1 MPRAL
6 NATIALA
13 ASLFPTAASW
23 LVVSVVDYGAVG
35 DNATDCTAAF
45 RGALAAT
52 AAAGGGEVVVPAGL
66 FKTLPVNLTSNTR
79 LTVNGEMWAIENIS
93 AWPIIPV
100 VPTYAS
106 TFPATRYQPF
116 VFAAG
121 PDRMT
126 NISIAG
132 SGEINGA
139 GPYWWCSPG
148 GQGQCPNYDERRPHV
163 VSFTNV
169 SGVEISG
176 VTLRNSAFWSLRPVY
191 CDNVHFHDM
200 AIITP
205 WCGGD
210 VKGGPGG
217 PNTDGEF
224 LSEIPACL
232 SLPTSNRS
240 PSRPSRAGI
249 DVDSSTNVMIERC
262 HISVGDDHVTVLA
275 GAGASGLAAAL
286 PSHNVTVRDNVL
298 GTGMGLSVGSS
309 VSGGVSGVLFTRNVM
324 TERLQD
330 WGIGCHLKTRVEYG
344 GFIRDIAYI
353 DNSFPIVTN
362 LGIQIETDY
371 QSSGKCNAT
380 TCTEI
385 RDIVWRNITMSAGSP
400 GALSCM
406 PDRPCVNI
414 TLEDVNITGRNGNGW
429 GCNNV
434 SSGTFINVNPPGLAK
449 ACGLSND

>member
-1 MPRAL
+1 M
-6 NATIALA
+6 
-13 ASLFPTAASW
+13 
-23 LVVSVVDYGAVG
+23 SVADYGAVG

-45 RGALAAT
+45 RAALAAT

-66 FKTLPVNLTSNTR
+66 YKTLPVNLTSNTR
-79 LTVNGEMWAIENIS
+79 LTVNGEMWAVENIS

-106 TFPATRYQPF
+106 TFPATRYQPYVF
-116 VFAAG
+116 VPG
-121 PDRMT
+121 PDRSV
-126 NISIAG
+126 NVSIAG

-163 VSFTNV
+163 VSLTNV

-191 CDNVHFHDM
+191 CDNVWFHDM

-217 PNTDGEF
+217 PNTD
-224 LSEIPACL
+224 
-232 SLPTSNRS
+232 
-240 PSRPSRAGI
+240 GI

-286 PSHNVTVRDNVL
+286 PSFNVTVRDNVL

-344 GFIRDIAYI
+344 GYIRDVAYV
-353 DNSFPIVTN
+353 DNAFPIVTN

-385 RDIVWRNITMSAGSP
+385 RDIVWRNISMSAGSP

-414 TLEDVNITGRNGNGW
+414 TLQDVNITGRNGNGW

-434 SSGTFINVNPPGLAK
+434 SSGTFINVSPPGLAK
-449 ACGLSND
+449 ACGLADD